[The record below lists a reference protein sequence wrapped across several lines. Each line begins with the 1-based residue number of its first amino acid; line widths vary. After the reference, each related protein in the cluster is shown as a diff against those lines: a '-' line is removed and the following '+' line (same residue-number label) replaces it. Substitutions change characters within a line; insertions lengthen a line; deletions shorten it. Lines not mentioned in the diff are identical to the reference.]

1 MKAFITV
8 LLLTVASSALA
19 GMARSTNYYECD
31 YLIVTDGGGHSSSS
45 TYDLVVA
52 LDSGSTGGSSSS
64 STYSIE
70 SVVGSSIEK
79 NASAEDWQLYN

>member
-1 MKAFITV
+1 VKTFITV
-8 LLLTVASSALA
+8 LMLTVASSALA

-31 YLIVTDGGGHSSSS
+31 YLIVTDGGGHSSSG

-52 LDSGSTGGSSSS
+52 VDSGSTGGSSSS

-70 SVVGSSIEK
+70 SVVGSSTEP
-79 NASAEDWQLYN
+79 SAPVKDWQLYN